1 MKNQFTI
8 LLLCLLFGDV
18 LTDRVLKKRISSV
31 IKTIKNKRKLEGT
44 DESVDDSAG
53 SSTGPTTE
61 PYIPPTY
68 DAGSNSNSTASEPEN
83 GDATADDKVVESDK
97 PFSVKGQN
105 NANPLARV
113 QVVKF
118 HSFKIEVVKPKI
130 KFGVFFY
137 FFGRKIVPVVI
148 FRLRITYNSRLRN
161 LQDESI
167 DAASV
172 KSECVIT
179 DPSMLNTE
187 LKEDEGMNVNYNC
200 AANNTKNETNINV
213 TLNTDVKLA
222 LVSENGTTETL
233 PFEEVNFNGNASE
246 ESQNLQDNEEVMTG
260 AGSLK
265 ETEYSVNKTILTLK
279 GDFAPGNLLS
289 ENSVIPM
296 AILNRKS
303 GGGYVADEYNC
314 TVLSDG
320 LECDTTGNP
329 LYTTVEQL
337 HLSSGSQD
345 GKILTVE
352 MKNWKENSTVIS
364 TRQGNRFYSRSSSG
378 LTGGAIA
385 AIVIACVVAI
395 IGASIAI
402 IMFRKPTP
410 PIDNTTVVELRSADN
425 I

>member
-1 MKNQFTI
+1 MKYQFTI
-8 LLLCLLFGDV
+8 LLLCLIFGDV
-18 LTDRVLKKRISSV
+18 LTDRVLKKRISNV
-31 IKTIKNKRKLEGT
+31 LRTIKNKRKLEGT

-53 SSTGPTTE
+53 SSTEPTTE

-68 DAGSNSNSTASEPEN
+68 DTGSGSNSTASEAEN
-83 GDATADDKVVESDK
+83 GDATADDQVVESDK
-97 PFSVKGQN
+97 PVSVKGQN
-105 NANPLARV
+105 NVNPLAKV

-118 HSFKIEVVKPKI
+118 HSFKIEVVVQKI

-161 LQDESI
+161 LQDESVE
-167 DAASV
+167 AASV
-172 KSECVIT
+172 KSECYIT
-179 DPSMLNTE
+179 DPNLLNTT
-187 LKEDEGMNVNYNC
+187 LNEDEGMNVNYNC

-213 TLNTDVKLA
+213 TLNTDVDLA

-233 PFEEVNFNGNASE
+233 SFDEVNFNGNASE
-246 ESQNLQDNEEVMTG
+246 ESQNLQNSTEVMTG

-265 ETEYSVNKTILTLK
+265 ETEYSINKTILTLK

-303 GGGYVADEYNC
+303 GDYVADEYNC

>member
-8 LLLCLLFGDV
+8 LLLCLIFGDV
-18 LTDRVLKKRISSV
+18 LTDRVLKKRISGV
-31 IKTIKNKRKLEGT
+31 IKAIRNKRKLEGT

-83 GDATADDKVVESDK
+83 GDATAEDKVVESDK

-200 AANNTKNETNINV
+200 SANNTKNETNINV
-213 TLNTDVKLA
+213 TLNTDVNLA

-233 PFEEVNFNGNASE
+233 PFEEVNFNGNSSE
-246 ESQNLQDNEEVMTG
+246 ESQNLQNNEEVMTG

-410 PIDNTTVVELRSADN
+410 PIDNSTTAVELRN
-425 I
+425 ENL

>member
-1 MKNQFTI
+1 M
-8 LLLCLLFGDV
+8 
-18 LTDRVLKKRISSV
+18 TD
-31 IKTIKNKRKLEGT
+31 
-44 DESVDDSAG
+44 
-53 SSTGPTTE
+53 
-61 PYIPPTY
+61 
-68 DAGSNSNSTASEPEN
+68 
-83 GDATADDKVVESDK
+83 
-97 PFSVKGQN
+97 
-105 NANPLARV
+105 
-113 QVVKF
+113 
-118 HSFKIEVVKPKI
+118 
-130 KFGVFFY
+130 
-137 FFGRKIVPVVI
+137 
-148 FRLRITYNSRLRN
+148 
-161 LQDESI
+161 
-167 DAASV
+167 
-172 KSECVIT
+172 
-179 DPSMLNTE
+179 
-187 LKEDEGMNVNYNC
+187 
-200 AANNTKNETNINV
+200 
-213 TLNTDVKLA
+213 
-222 LVSENGTTETL
+222 
-233 PFEEVNFNGNASE
+233 
-246 ESQNLQDNEEVMTG
+246 

-303 GGGYVADEYNC
+303 GDYVADEYNC

-352 MKNWKENSTVIS
+352 MKNWKENSIVIS

>member
-8 LLLCLLFGDV
+8 LLLCLIFGDV
-18 LTDRVLKKRISSV
+18 LTDRVLKKRISGV
-31 IKTIKNKRKLEGT
+31 IKAIRNKRQLEGT

-53 SSTGPTTE
+53 SPTVNSTE

-68 DAGSNSNSTASEPEN
+68 PSGSSSNSTVTEPEN
-83 GDATADDKVVESDK
+83 GDPTADDQVVESDK
-97 PFSVKGQN
+97 PASKKGQN
-105 NANPLARV
+105 NANPLAKV

-118 HSFKIEVVKPKI
+118 HSFKIEVKVQKI

-172 KSECVIT
+172 KTECVIT

-213 TLNTDVKLA
+213 TLNTDVDLA
-222 LVSENGTTETL
+222 LVSENGTTEKL
-233 PFEEVNFNGNASE
+233 SFDEVNFNGNASE

>member
-1 MKNQFTI
+1 MKYQFTI
-8 LLLCLLFGDV
+8 LLLFLIFGDV

-31 IKTIKNKRKLEGT
+31 LRTIKNKRKLEGT

-53 SSTGPTTE
+53 SPTENATE
-61 PYIPPTY
+61 PYIPPSY
-68 DAGSNSNSTASEPEN
+68 PSGSSSNSTVTEPEN
-83 GDATADDKVVESDK
+83 GDPTADDQVVESDK
-97 PFSVKGQN
+97 PFSQKGQN
-105 NANPLARV
+105 NANPLAKV

-118 HSFKIEVVKPKI
+118 HSFKVEVKVQKI

-172 KSECVIT
+172 KTECVIT

-213 TLNTDVKLA
+213 TLNTDVNLA

-233 PFEEVNFNGNASE
+233 SFDEVNFNGNASE
-246 ESQNLQDNEEVMTG
+246 ESQNLQNNEEVMTG

-265 ETEYSVNKTILTLK
+265 ETEYSVNKTILILK
-279 GDFAPGNLLS
+279 GNYEPKLLG

-303 GGGYVADEYNC
+303 GDYVADEYNC

>member
-8 LLLCLLFGDV
+8 LLLCLIFGDV

-200 AANNTKNETNINV
+200 SANNTKNETNINV
-213 TLNTDVKLA
+213 TLNTDVDLA
-222 LVSENGTTETL
+222 LVSENGTTEKL
-233 PFEEVNFNGNASE
+233 SFDEVNFNGNASE
-246 ESQNLQDNEEVMTG
+246 ESQNLQNNEEVMTG

>member
-8 LLLCLLFGDV
+8 LLLCLIFGDV
-18 LTDRVLKKRISSV
+18 LTDRVLKKRISGV
-31 IKTIKNKRKLEGT
+31 IKAIRNKRKLEGT

-53 SSTGPTTE
+53 SPTVNSTE

-68 DAGSNSNSTASEPEN
+68 TPGSSSNTTDNEGEN
-83 GDATADDKVVESDK
+83 GDPTADDQVVNSTK
-97 PFSVKGQN
+97 PYSQKGQN
-105 NANPLARV
+105 NANPLAKV

-118 HSFKIEVVKPKI
+118 HSFKIEVKVPKI

-200 AANNTKNETNINV
+200 SANNTKNETNINV
-213 TLNTDVKLA
+213 TLNTDVALA

-233 PFEEVNFNGNASE
+233 SFDEVNFNGNSSE
-246 ESQNLQDNEEVMTG
+246 ESQNLQNNEEVMTG

>member
-1 MKNQFTI
+1 MKYQFTI
-8 LLLCLLFGDV
+8 LLLFLIFGDV

-31 IKTIKNKRKLEGT
+31 LRTIKNKRKLEGT

-53 SSTGPTTE
+53 SPTENATE
-61 PYIPPTY
+61 PYIPPSY
-68 DAGSNSNSTASEPEN
+68 PSGSSSNSTASEQEN
-83 GDATADDKVVESDK
+83 GDATADDQVVESDK
-97 PFSVKGQN
+97 PVSVKGQN

-118 HSFKIEVVKPKI
+118 HSFKVEVKVQKI

-172 KSECVIT
+172 KTECVIT

-213 TLNTDVKLA
+213 TLNTDVNLA

-233 PFEEVNFNGNASE
+233 SFDEVNFNGNASE
-246 ESQNLQDNEEVMTG
+246 ESQNLQNNEEVMTG

-265 ETEYSVNKTILTLK
+265 ETEYSVNKTILILK
-279 GDFAPGNLLS
+279 GNYEPKLLG

-303 GGGYVADEYNC
+303 GDYVADEYNC